1 MDEHIK
7 MAESLIQTNGM
18 MAIST
23 LDAYEL
29 YRLDHAI
36 PEAKKRTMKKFL
48 ITSTEL
54 EKRLKMAKRILDDP
68 SERSIYVSIYAEIQY
83 HIDTVNQLISTT
95 HVLSLNSTS

>member
-7 MAESLIQTNGM
+7 MAESLIRTDGM

-36 PEAKKRTMKKFL
+36 PDAKKRTMKRFL

-54 EKRLKMAKRILDDP
+54 EERLKMAKRILDVP
-68 SERSIYVSIYAEIQY
+68 SERSIYVSMYEEIQD
-83 HIDTVNQLISTT
+83 HIDTVNQLISAT
-95 HVLSLNSTS
+95 HVLS